1 MNGESLPKHTV
12 IENDLLSKIKDGTYK
27 PNTLIPKET
36 ELMEIYG
43 VSRPTVRQ
51 AIQALVNKG
60 LLAKRKKR
68 GTLVKQNK
76 IAQEFTHTI
85 ESYDDDV
92 KNKGLK
98 PKTHVILLQRELPNP
113 EVCEHLE
120 INKND
125 YVYKLVRLRYANDQP
140 VVLVTSYIPYKVFP
154 DLDKFDFNQVSL
166 YDTLD
171 SHNCPILQVSR
182 KLEVLAADETT
193 ADLLNIDE
201 NDPIFYFHTT
211 GTTSGNVPA
220 EYSIAKYRGD
230 INSFEIFI
238 KR

>member
-1 MNGESLPKHTV
+1 MNGGNLPKHTL
-12 IENDLLSKIKDGTYK
+12 IENDLLSKINDGTYK

-51 AIQALVNKG
+51 AIQALVDKG

-68 GTLVKQNK
+68 GTIVKQNK
-76 IAQEFTHTI
+76 ISQEFTHTI

-92 KNKGLK
+92 KNKGLT
-98 PKTHVILLQRELPNP
+98 PKTHVILLQKELPNN

-120 INKND
+120 IGKND
-125 YVYKLVRLRYANDQP
+125 YVFKLVRLRYADDQP

-154 DLDKFDFNQVSL
+154 DLDKFDFNDVSL
-166 YDTLD
+166 YATLD
-171 SHNCPILQVSR
+171 SHECPILQVRR
-182 KLEVLAADETT
+182 KLEVLSADETT

-211 GTTSGNVPA
+211 GTTKNDVPA